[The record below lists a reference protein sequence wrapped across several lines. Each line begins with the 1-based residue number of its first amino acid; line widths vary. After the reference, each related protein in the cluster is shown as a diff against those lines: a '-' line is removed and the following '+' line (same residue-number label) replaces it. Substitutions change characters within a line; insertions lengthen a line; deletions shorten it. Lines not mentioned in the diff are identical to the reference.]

1 MLASLLRLG
10 GAEWNPNGGA
20 RLVDPADPQA
30 QRARQLISERAAGQI
45 GHLASEMLSERITV
59 LLHKWREEAD
69 VGQRTLVYQ
78 RRGASDTDVSLL
90 KPPEMEGQSDW
101 TVPNSMRNVEPP
113 VPLVLRRE
121 LAGAP
126 EAWETPEHAPP
137 DARPDNTE

>member
-1 MLASLLRLG
+1 MRLRYTK
-10 GAEWNPNGGA
+10 
-20 RLVDPADPQA
+20 
-30 QRARQLISERAAGQI
+30 RAAGQI

-69 VGQRTLVYQ
+69 VGQRTLVYE

-121 LAGAP
+121 LTGAP

-137 DARPDNTE
+137 DARPDNAE